1 MNFLTKA
8 IENLFIFTALIPTKM
23 KHALLL
29 PLFCCLFF
37 LHANA
42 QLISDSLEIEN
53 HFRSFHFNRPENN
66 KKNKSLIFVLHG
78 SGGNG
83 RQMMAG
89 TKKLDQLSSSDN
101 LLVVYPDGYKRYWN
115 ECRKAATTPPNL
127 ENINEEAFFEAMIQ
141 YFKKHYRINT
151 KNVFVVGTSGGGH
164 MAYKLAMTLPEKI
177 KAITAIVASLP
188 DPSNF
193 DCIEKK
199 VAKPVMIVN
208 GTADPL
214 NRWEGG
220 EIVLGN
226 GVNMGLIRSTE
237 SSFRYWSDLAG
248 YIAEPSKTA
257 LPDTDPQDGKTIER
271 YQFREKGKPE
281 VTLLKVIGGKHDY
294 PGDVDVYLEAWA
306 FFGRQ

>member
-1 MNFLTKA
+1 MKLPNVAILPFL
-8 IENLFIFTALIPTKM
+8 
-23 KHALLL
+23 
-29 PLFCCLFF
+29 CCLFS
-37 LHANA
+37 LAAKA
-42 QLISDSLEIEN
+42 QLISDSLEVEN
-53 HFRSFHFNRPENN
+53 HFRSFHFNEPTNN

-83 RQMMAG
+83 KQMMASA
-89 TKKLDQLSSSDN
+89 KKLDQLSSSEN
-101 LLVVYPDGYKRYWN
+101 LLVVYPNGYKRYWN

-127 ENINEEAFFEAMIQ
+127 ENINEEAFFAAMIQ
-141 YFKKHYRINT
+141 YFKKQYRINT

-199 VAKPVMIVN
+199 VAKPVLIVN
-208 GTADPL
+208 GTADSL

-220 EIVLGN
+220 KIRLGN
-226 GVNMGLIRSTE
+226 GVNMGMICSTE
-237 SSFRYWSDLAG
+237 KSFQYWSDLAG
-248 YIAEPSKTA
+248 YIGEPSKET
-257 LPDTDPQDGKTIER
+257 LPDTDPSDQKTIER
-271 YQFREKGKPE
+271 YQFRAKGKPE

-294 PGDVDVYLEAWA
+294 PGDIDVHVEAWS
-306 FFGRQ
+306 FFKRQ

>member
-1 MNFLTKA
+1 MA
-8 IENLFIFTALIPTKM
+8 QSSVGYEAS
-23 KHALLL
+23 
-29 PLFCCLFF
+29 
-37 LHANA
+37 A
-42 QLISDSLEIEN
+42 QLISDSMEIEN
-53 HFRSFHFNRPENN
+53 HYRSFHFNRPENN

-83 RQMMAG
+83 KQMMDGAVQ
-89 TKKLDQLSSSDN
+89 LDKLSSSEN
-101 LLVVYPDGYKRYWN
+101 FIVVYPDGYKRYWN

-141 YFKKHYRINT
+141 YFKKRYRINE

-164 MAYKLAMTLPEKI
+164 MAYKLAITLPEKI

-188 DPSNF
+188 DLSNF
-193 DCIEKK
+193 DCLEKK

-220 EIVLGN
+220 EIKLNN
-226 GVNMGLIRSTE
+226 GVNLGLIRSTE
-237 SSFRYWSDLAG
+237 SSFQYWSSLAG
-248 YIAEPSKTA
+248 YTGQPSKVT
-257 LPDTDPQDGKTIER
+257 LPDTDPKDGKTIER
-271 YQFREKGKPE
+271 YQFKANGKPE

-294 PGDVDVYLEAWA
+294 PNDIDVHVEAWA
-306 FFGRQ
+306 FFKRQ

>member
-1 MNFLTKA
+1 
-8 IENLFIFTALIPTKM
+8 M
-23 KHALLL
+23 KFPKTSIL
-29 PLFCCLFF
+29 PLCCCLFT
-37 LHANA
+37 LTASA
-42 QLISDSLEIEN
+42 QLISDSMEIEN
-53 HFRSFHFNRPENN
+53 HYRSFHFNRPENTR
-66 KKNKSLIFVLHG
+66 KNKSLIFVLHG
-78 SGGNG
+78 SGRNG
-83 RQMMAG
+83 KQMMAG
-89 TKKLDQLSSSDN
+89 AAKLDKLSSSEN
-101 LLVVYPDGYKRYWN
+101 LIVVYPDGYKRYWN

-141 YFKKHYRINT
+141 YFKKRYRINT

-193 DCIEKK
+193 DCLEKK

-220 EIVLGN
+220 EIILGN

-237 SSFRYWSDLAG
+237 SSFQYWSALAG
-248 YIAEPSKTA
+248 YTAEPVKTA
-257 LPDTDPQDGKTIER
+257 LPDIDPKDGKMIER
-271 YQFREKGKPE
+271 YQFKAKGKPE
-281 VTLLKVIGGKHDY
+281 VILLKVIGGKHDY
-294 PGDVDVYLEAWA
+294 PGDIDVHVEAWS
-306 FFGRQ
+306 FFKRQ

>member
-1 MNFLTKA
+1 MIKLPNAA
-8 IENLFIFTALIPTKM
+8 I
-23 KHALLL
+23 L
-29 PLFCCLFF
+29 PLFCCLFS
-37 LHANA
+37 LAARA

-53 HFRSFHFNRPENN
+53 HFRSFHFNQPTSN

-83 RQMMAG
+83 KQMMAG
-89 TKKLDQLSSSDN
+89 ARKLDQLSSSEN

-127 ENINEEAFFEAMIQ
+127 ENINEEAFFAAMIQ
-141 YFKKHYRINT
+141 YFKKKYRINA

-193 DCIEKK
+193 DCIDKK

-208 GTADPL
+208 GTEDPL

-220 EIVLGN
+220 EIRLGN
-226 GVNMGLIRSTE
+226 GVNMGMIRSTE
-237 SSFRYWSDLAG
+237 SSFQYWSTLAG
-248 YIAEPSKTA
+248 YSGEPGKEA
-257 LPDTDPQDGKTIER
+257 LPDTDPGDKKTIER

-294 PGDVDVYLEAWA
+294 PGDIDVHVEAWS
-306 FFGRQ
+306 FFKRQ

>member
-1 MNFLTKA
+1 
-8 IENLFIFTALIPTKM
+8 M
-23 KHALLL
+23 KFLL
-29 PLFCCLFF
+29 PSILLTCCCFF
-37 LHANA
+37 SLTSAA
-42 QLISDSLEIEN
+42 QLISDSIEIEKQ
-53 HFRSFHFNRPENN
+53 FRTFHFNRPANN

-83 RQMMAG
+83 KQMMAG
-89 TKKLDQLSSSDN
+89 ASKLDKLSSSEN
-101 LLVVYPDGYKRYWN
+101 LIVVYPDGYKRYWN

-141 YFKKHYRINT
+141 YFKKQYRINT

-193 DCIEKK
+193 DCIDKK

-220 EIVLGN
+220 EIILGN
-226 GVNMGLIRSTE
+226 GVKMGLIRSTE
-237 SSFRYWSDLAG
+237 SSFQYWSALAG
-248 YIAEPSKTA
+248 YSGEPVKTT
-257 LPDTDPQDGKTIER
+257 LPDTDPKDGKTVER
-271 YQFREKGKPE
+271 YQFKEKGKPE

-294 PGDVDVYLEAWA
+294 PGDIDVYLEAWA
-306 FFGRQ
+306 FFKRQ

>member
-1 MNFLTKA
+1 MKLLKA
-8 IENLFIFTALIPTKM
+8 SI
-23 KHALLL
+23 L
-29 PLFCCLFF
+29 PIFCCLFS
-37 LHANA
+37 LTASA
-42 QLISDSLEIEN
+42 QLLTDSIEIEK
-53 HFRSFHFNRPENN
+53 HFRSFHFNRPANN

-83 RQMMAG
+83 KQMMAG
-89 TKKLDQLSSSDN
+89 ASKLDQLSGSEN
-101 LLVVYPDGYKRYWN
+101 FIVVYPDGYKRYWN

-141 YFKKHYRINT
+141 YFKKQYRINT

-164 MAYKLAMTLPEKI
+164 MAYKLAMTIPEKI

-193 DCIEKK
+193 DCIDKK

-220 EIVLGN
+220 QIILGN
-226 GVNMGLIRSTE
+226 GVNMGMIRSTE
-237 SSFRYWSDLAG
+237 SSFQYWSALAG
-248 YIAEPSKTA
+248 YTGEPVKTA
-257 LPDTDPQDGKTIER
+257 LPDTDPKDGKTIER
-271 YQFREKGKPE
+271 YQFQAKGKPE

-294 PGDVDVYLEAWA
+294 PGDIDVHVEAWT
-306 FFGRQ
+306 FFKRQ

>member
-1 MNFLTKA
+1 
-8 IENLFIFTALIPTKM
+8 M
-23 KHALLL
+23 KLLNTVIL
-29 PLFCCLFF
+29 PIFCCLFSV
-37 LHANA
+37 NVSA

-53 HFRSFHFNRPENN
+53 HFRSFHFNRPQND

-89 TKKLDQLSSSDN
+89 ASKLDKLSSSEH

-115 ECRKAATTPPNL
+115 ECRKAAATPPNL

-141 YFKKHYRINT
+141 YFQKHYRINT
-151 KNVFVVGTSGGGH
+151 KKVFVVGTSGGGH

-193 DCIEKK
+193 DCIDKK

-220 EIVLGN
+220 EIVLGG
-226 GVNMGLIRSTE
+226 GVKMGLIRSTE
-237 SSFRYWSDLAG
+237 STFQHWSALAG
-248 YIAEPSKTA
+248 YTKEPAKTA
-257 LPDTDPQDGKTIER
+257 LPDTDPKDGKTIER
-271 YQFREKGKPE
+271 YQFRDKGKPE

-294 PGDVDVYLEAWA
+294 PGDIDVYLEAWE
-306 FFGRQ
+306 FFKRQ